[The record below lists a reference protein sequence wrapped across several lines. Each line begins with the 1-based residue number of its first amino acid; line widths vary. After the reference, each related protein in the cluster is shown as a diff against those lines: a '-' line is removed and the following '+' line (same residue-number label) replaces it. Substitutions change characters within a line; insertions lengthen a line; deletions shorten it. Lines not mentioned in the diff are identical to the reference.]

1 MLLLISGSTFQEL
14 TCVIFRTFLKKM
26 SRLFQAPPK
35 FHPSEWHV
43 ANKMQCASTE
53 SQKSSSERMIAE
65 SQRLVDE
72 IEKTTQKTQS
82 DVNKKIEQRL
92 EEIKFWRQEL
102 DNKLE
107 QIIHETEVLLTFKTR
122 LEKALESCKEPL
134 VIAQKCLLNRQSRVG
149 IDLVHDE
156 VEQELVK
163 EVEVL
168 QGVIALLERTLEQT
182 IEQIRLNRSAKYNLE
197 KDLKDKFTASKI
209 DSYCA
214 SLTNNT
220 PDVRYAD
227 NAVKIEGNFISPE
240 DWTDFSNINVEKADK
255 QRNNSLSLR
264 AMIDSILSQTANDMH
279 KQYEM
284 VNVAFRNRV
293 KEVRDAKHKLEIL
306 LASRQCAAVPS
317 VGFVKVMDETA
328 LQEKNIAA
336 LKKAI
341 ADKEGPVKVA
351 QTRLEARNHRPNVE
365 LCYDTV
371 QYKLISEVQEI
382 TNNIQRLKDTLAQAE
397 TELKGL
403 SRRQL
408 SLEEEIQVKANTLY
422 IDEVLCMQMRESVC
436 INNF

>member
-1 MLLLISGSTFQEL
+1 MA
-14 TCVIFRTFLKKM
+14 
-26 SRLFQAPPK
+26 RLFQAPPK

-72 IEKTTQKTQS
+72 TEKTTQKTQS

-92 EEIKFWRQEL
+92 KEIKFWRQEL

-107 QIIHETEVLLTFKTR
+107 QIVNETEVLLTFKIR

-134 VIAQKCLLNRQSRVG
+134 VIAQKCLLNRQRRVG

-168 QGVIALLERTLEQT
+168 QGVIALLECTLEQT
-182 IEQIRLNRSAKYNLE
+182 NEQIRLNRSAKYNLE
-197 KDLKDKFTASKI
+197 MDLKDKFTALMI
-209 DSYCA
+209 DNYCA

-227 NAVKIEGNFISPE
+227 NTVKIEGNFISPE
-240 DWTDFSNINVEKADK
+240 DWIDFSNINVEKADK

-264 AMIDSILSQTANDMH
+264 ALIDSILSQTVNDMH

-306 LASRQCAAVPS
+306 LAL
-317 VGFVKVMDETA
+317 VMDEAA

-408 SLEEEIQVKANTLY
+408 SLEEDIQVKANTLY

>member
-1 MLLLISGSTFQEL
+1 QEL

-107 QIIHETEVLLTFKTR
+107 QIINETEVLLTFKTR

-197 KDLKDKFTASKI
+197 MDLKDKFTASKI

-306 LASRQCAAVPS
+306 LAS
-317 VGFVKVMDETA
+317 VMDETA

-382 TNNIQRLKDTLAQAE
+382 TNNIQRQVEMMKELKDTLAQAE